1 MNQSFYVP
9 TTRSTDVWSFGMLCI
24 EIFTDN
30 LPFSHIQNETFVP
43 IVIRDG
49 SLPTRPE
56 DNTTTKGLTE
66 AMWDLMNRC
75 WQRDPES
82 RPKMPEIREA
92 IQDMLPMRSGMCYVL
107 LTLVNIVN
115 SQEASQIGRSSSSTS
130 GLPPSGARL
139 SLLSISRPA
148 YHTGL
153 TPPPA
158 PLPLP
163 IPIAQTGGEGPSS
176 EQSQRRPSPSLTISH
191 ILKDVPLS
199 SSPPSH
205 VSTKPIPSPSNPS
218 PLSSSLQTRQLHLST
233 TPESLRSLP
242 SSSPRP
248 DWSERSLPPLF
259 LQSSPSSSSNEAS
272 LLLEQ
277 LHITSMSNPDD
288 AARRPNVG
296 SISTGSGHSSDRD
309 PATSLLHAAARDPQ
323 PLLRRAA
330 DGTVEAGTLEGLVDR
345 LITET
350 HDRAKDN
357 EVQKVFIATY
367 RLFTTGEDLF
377 GILRRRFDEMGDP
390 LRFSPTRGSLRYS

>member
-148 YHTGL
+148 YRTGL

-163 IPIAQTGGEGPSS
+163 IPITQTSGEGLSS
-176 EQSQRRPSPSLTISH
+176 ERSQRRSSPSLTVSH

-205 VSTKPIPSPSNPS
+205 APTRPIPSPSNRS

-242 SSSPRP
+242 PSSPQP

-259 LQSSPSSSSNEAS
+259 LQSSPSSSSNEAP

-377 GILRRRFDEMGDP
+377 GILRRRFDEMDDP